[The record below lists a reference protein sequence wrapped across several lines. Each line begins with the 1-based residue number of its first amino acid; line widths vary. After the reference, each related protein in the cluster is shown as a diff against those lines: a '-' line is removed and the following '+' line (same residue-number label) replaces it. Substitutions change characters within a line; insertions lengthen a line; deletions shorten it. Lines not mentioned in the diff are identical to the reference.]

1 MDIFPAQYSTLSA
14 KALNDFISERYGFV
28 DTSFRLLMRNVSD
41 TYLIENKTDKY
52 VLKIY
57 RDAHRKLDE
66 IKGEVEL
73 LTVLAEKGAKVSFPV
88 ADLSGSKIQA
98 FNAIE
103 GTRYGVVFTYAQGK
117 VVNDMDDAQLTT
129 LGREMAA
136 VHKIT
141 ANIKLKHN
149 RISFDIE
156 STITKPL
163 ETVRPAFA
171 DLPEEYE
178 YLTNTAEKV
187 IARLN
192 QIDYSNFSYGY
203 CHYDFLPK
211 NFHFDGD
218 EITFFDFDFAG
229 KGYLVND
236 ITILY
241 IHYFLEAT
249 YGKISRQE
257 AERAFGVFVESYRAV
272 RPLHDIELNAMQC
285 LGFGFWVF
293 YLGFQYDNF
302 DDWSSIF
309 FGPKFLKDRL
319 ALIKKWMDWF
329 DEL

>member
-14 KALNDFISERYGFV
+14 TALNNFISERYGFV
-28 DTSFRLLMRNVSD
+28 DTTCRLLIRNVSD
-41 TYLIENKTDKY
+41 TYLIETSADKY
-52 VLKIY
+52 ILKIY

-73 LTVLAEKGAKVSFPV
+73 LTVLAEKGAKVSYPIN
-88 ADLSGSKIQA
+88 DLSGDKIQT

-117 VVNDMDDAQLTT
+117 VVNDLDDAQLAL
-129 LGREMAA
+129 LGREMAV
-136 VHKIT
+136 VHNIT
-141 ANIKLKHN
+141 ADIALNYN
-149 RISFDIE
+149 RIKFNAE
-156 STITKPL
+156 TTISQPVKTIK
-163 ETVRPAFA
+163 PAFA
-171 DLPEEYE
+171 ELPDEYE
-178 YLTNTAEKV
+178 YLTNTSEKV

-211 NFHFDGD
+211 NFHFDGN

-229 KGYLVND
+229 KGYLAND
-236 ITILY
+236 ITVLY

-257 AERAFGVFVESYRAV
+257 TDRAFGVFVENYRAV
-272 RPLHDIELNAMQC
+272 RPLHDDELKAIQC
-285 LGFGFWVF
+285 LGFGFWMF

-309 FGPKFLKDRL
+309 FGPKFLKDRV

-329 DEL
+329 GEL